1 MSLISILSSWDFF
14 FFGAQDKTL
23 TGNESSGFCRFC
35 FYFSGYFL
43 IVLLKRHIPFLKA
56 VSFYAL
62 TAFGGP
68 QGHIGMMTR
77 TFVQRRKDVSEEELL
92 EYNAFCQMLPGPSST
107 QTVMLIAMKRGGI
120 SLAILTLLIWVLPAA
135 FIMGAFSFLFYYIDL
150 KDIQTNL
157 FLFIKSM
164 SVGFVFYAASL
175 MMNKSVKHL
184 ATWGIMLGALII
196 TLLVHSPWVFPLVL
210 ILAGMVSNFSNRRI
224 PEHVEKP
231 QKISWVNLWLFA
243 AVFIVAGILSETARI
258 HHWEMRRIFNLFEN
272 FYRFGS
278 FVFGGGQT
286 LLPMMLYQFVDMPK
300 AHGAT
305 QLLSS
310 ADLLAG
316 YGLVQAVPG
325 PVFSICSFVGGMV
338 MSPYGWGW
346 QFLGCLVAT
355 IAVFTPSTMMLFFL
369 YPIYQ
374 NLRQHVIIFRALEGF
389 NAAVVGFIWA
399 SGIVLFQALNV
410 NPLIFDWLNLSVAIV
425 TFCILRFSKIPAPF
439 VVLGWLIIGLMMN
452 VTRL

>member
-1 MSLISILSSWDFF
+1 MKLLVFVDFVF
-14 FFGAQDKTL
+14 IFRDIFKK
-23 TGNESSGFCRFC
+23 
-35 FYFSGYFL
+35 
-43 IVLLKRHIPFLKA
+43 VLLKRHIPFLKS
-56 VSFYAL
+56 VYWYAL

-77 TFVQRRKDVSEEELL
+77 TFVQKRKDVTEEELL

-120 SLAILTLLIWVLPAA
+120 PLAILTLLIWVLPAA
-135 FIMGAFSFLFYYIDL
+135 LIMGAFSFLFYYIDV

-157 FLFIKSM
+157 FLFIKPM
-164 SVGFVFYAASL
+164 SVGFVFYAAA
-175 MMNKSVKHL
+175 MMMGKSVKHP
-184 ATWGIMLGALII
+184 ATWGIMIGALVI

-210 ILAGMVSNFSNRRI
+210 VLAGVVSNFSNQRI
-224 PEHVEKP
+224 PEIQAKP
-231 QKISWVNLWLFA
+231 QRISWLNLWLFA
-243 AVFIVAGILSETARI
+243 VVFIIAGILSETARL

-286 LLPMMLYQFVDMPK
+286 LLPMMLYQFVDYPQT
-300 AHGAT
+300 HGAT
-305 QLLSS
+305 QLVSS
-310 ADLLAG
+310 SDLLSG

-346 QFLGCLVAT
+346 QFLGCIVAT

-369 YPIYQ
+369 FPIYQ

-399 SGIVLFQALNV
+399 SGLVLFQAL
-410 NPLIFDWLNLSVAIV
+410 SVSMTDINWV
-425 TFCILRFSKIPAPF
+425 YIGVVVITFLLLRNTKIPAPF
-439 VVLGWLIIGLMMN
+439 IVLGWLILGLMMN
-452 VTRL
+452 LGKM